1 MFHETDRTLRL
12 ARLVATTCCLALS
25 LTAGGALAAEFREGK
40 EYALL
45 PQAQP
50 ADAKG
55 KVEVIEFF
63 WFGCP
68 HCYEFE
74 PTLKSWVK
82 TLPADVAFRRV
93 PADFGRWT
101 GGTKLFYAL
110 EAIGEE
116 ERLHKE
122 LFDAIHGSERL
133 NFNREAAVAD
143 WLSKKGV
150 DRKKFAD
157 AYRSFSVQSNVSRAQ
172 QLTRAYAL
180 SGVPTVAIG
189 GKYFTNNGMTNG
201 FETMPAV
208 MNQLIAKVRAEQGRP
223 AAVATATAADKKPA
237 GKGAK

>member
-101 GGTKLFYAL
+101 GVPSCFTRWKPLAKKNACTKNC
-110 EAIGEE
+110 
-116 ERLHKE
+116 
-122 LFDAIHGSERL
+122 SMPSM
-133 NFNREAAVAD
+133 AA
-143 WLSKKGV
+143 
-150 DRKKFAD
+150 
-157 AYRSFSVQSNVSRAQ
+157 
-172 QLTRAYAL
+172 
-180 SGVPTVAIG
+180 SG
-189 GKYFTNNGMTNG
+189 
-201 FETMPAV
+201 
-208 MNQLIAKVRAEQGRP
+208 
-223 AAVATATAADKKPA
+223 
-237 GKGAK
+237 